1 MKLPIRSLL
10 SSLLLLASAPAVA
23 QLTISAPSMF
33 TNGSWR
39 DEFNDDGTSFFT
51 IDQADFHFQGP
62 GGLPS
67 LDIDL
72 NSYTTPGGGFFF
84 LHNLTAKGG
93 GTATMTTVLSFTITN
108 NTPTTQFLRFDS
120 MITPGHIALQGSQS
134 SNLALFNFSVDQ
146 SVGGNNSQLYWAR
159 GYVDTDSNQPD
170 VVETSNGV
178 DFAGF
183 SSYTANDRVAYD
195 WGATPLN
202 LNLNPIFAGQ
212 THTLRY
218 TSTTYASAG
227 GVCLTVLGCEGVQVA
242 FGDPRNDGS
251 SVSQRLNGAADASAL
266 TTSLNQEPLIGRS
279 FGAYEGFIAQ
289 VVDQGAP
296 LPPALPAP
304 QSPPDYTWLPAVDSV
319 AAVPEPRNWLM
330 LLAGFGLVGTM
341 LRRNNR
347 TPACA

>member
-1 MKLPIRSLL
+1 MTLPVRSLL
-10 SSLLLLASAPAVA
+10 SGMLLLAATPAAA

-51 IDQADFHFQGP
+51 IDQADFRFQGP

-72 NSYTTPGGGFFF
+72 NSYTTQGGGFFF

-108 NTPTTQFLRFDS
+108 NTSTTQFLRFDS

-134 SNLALFNFSVDQ
+134 SNLALFNFAVNQ
-146 SVGGNNSQLYWAR
+146 TVGSNTSQLYWAR
-159 GYVDTDSNQPD
+159 GYVDTDSAQPD
-170 VVETSNGV
+170 VVETSDGV
-178 DFAGF
+178 AFAGF
-183 SSYTANDRVAYD
+183 SSYTSNDRIAYD

-202 LNLNPIFAGQ
+202 LNLNPILPGQ

-227 GVCLTVLGCEGVQVA
+227 GVCLTELGCEGVQVA

-251 SVSQRLNGAADASAL
+251 SVSQRLNGQGGLSPL
-266 TTSLNQEPLIGRS
+266 SLSLNQEPLIGRD
-279 FGAYEGFIAQ
+279 FGTYEGFVAQ
-289 VVDQGAP
+289 IVDLSAP

-304 QSPPDYTWLPAVDSV
+304 PPPPDYSWLPAVDSV
-319 AAVPEPRNWLM
+319 AAVPEPRSWLM

-341 LRRNNR
+341 LRRQ
-347 TPACA
+347 TGKTASA